1 MGLEKDNGIIRSRN
15 SRKNVA
21 RKVAIFTFSWKK
33 KIVRAMRHRS
43 VCICQVLPY
52 ITKTCYSFIYYYD
65 HHYNYYHYRLN
76 AKARIFG
83 NKCHQIGVC
92 VLLKI
97 LMLQCSARSNSSR
110 LLLLALGRDAYQEF
124 CLCWRRS
131 CPHLCP
137 YVSKEE
143 LSNWSAWFFFCFA
156 FFFHSIASNKF
167 ITRAGILW
175 SAFAM
180 SVSSII
186 TSY

>member
-15 SRKNVA
+15 SWKNVA

-76 AKARIFG
+76 AKARIFD

-137 YVSKEE
+137 YVTKEE
-143 LSNWSAWFFFCFA
+143 LSNWSA
-156 FFFHSIASNKF
+156 
-167 ITRAGILW
+167 
-175 SAFAM
+175 
-180 SVSSII
+180 
-186 TSY
+186 